1 MLEIL
6 SERSELRSSYIQHF
20 LSAINFRE
28 VVFFHNFFV
37 LSTCRKC
44 WISVRFAPL
53 LRRFW
58 FFCSVQRAPTTA
70 LVDAASIKLAAN
82 DGVAKTN
89 ILYAAAAHEYH
100 RVLLQIMPFTRDIGG
115 DFHAVGESYSRDLS
129 DCTVWLARRLGGNT
143 RADATLEGRWVEGRT
158 IFQIIKTTAQG
169 DRLLAQHSSRAPLS
183 CELIYRCHLK

>member
-1 MLEIL
+1 MSLETLTEPYTSSGCGRCFLFIGRRMLEIL

-100 RVLLQIMPFTRDIGG
+100 RVLLQIMPFTRDI
-115 DFHAVGESYSRDLS
+115 
-129 DCTVWLARRLGGNT
+129 
-143 RADATLEGRWVEGRT
+143 
-158 IFQIIKTTAQG
+158 
-169 DRLLAQHSSRAPLS
+169 DRKS
-183 CELIYRCHLK
+183 